1 MIKGITGGVGVTVQN
16 GGNSYPY
23 VPMNSNNP
31 IQGMIRIN
39 GQDTQV
45 FDGSSWLNLGTS
57 YASVNLDSDTLEIIN
72 WARKAMEEDR
82 ELERLAK
89 ENPAVNAALE
99 NMRRAQKQLKTTII
113 LSRDEKTTS

>member
-1 MIKGITGGVGVTVQN
+1 MTGGVGITVQN

-31 IQGMIRIN
+31 IQGMVRIN
-39 GQDTQV
+39 GQDLQV
-45 FDGSSWLNLGTS
+45 FDGSNWLNLGAS
-57 YASVNLDSDTLEIIN
+57 YASVNLDPATLEIIN
-72 WARKAMEEDR
+72 WAKTAMEEDQ

-89 ENPAVNAALE
+89 ESPAVNAALK